1 MERTTVEFGSKEKE
15 EKPMKRK
22 QSLENFLS
30 PADSSD
36 ALMPDKALE
45 SIIRKIQAGDLET
58 IVGVIRHPLVSR
70 EALNQIGG
78 FRKGY
83 MTKYIQKLFAKTELH
98 VVDIELNASMIHAT
112 VSLQGWTVDGK
123 KLLYRVEQ
131 ALQEHEAEL
140 GILAGKKLGF
150 RKLGMAA
157 GILDEL
163 IQTMEICT
171 VEGQVAM
178 LESSEGWKIEDVEQL
193 FPLLFGHSLQELESL
208 SREKFGNLI
217 PQTS

>member
-1 MERTTVEFGSKEKE
+1 
-15 EKPMKRK
+15 
-22 QSLENFLS
+22 
-30 PADSSD
+30 
-36 ALMPDKALE
+36 
-45 SIIRKIQAGDLET
+45 
-58 IVGVIRHPLVSR
+58 
-70 EALNQIGG
+70 
-78 FRKGY
+78 
-83 MTKYIQKLFAKTELH
+83 
-98 VVDIELNASMIHAT
+98 
-112 VSLQGWTVDGK
+112 
-123 KLLYRVEQ
+123 
-131 ALQEHEAEL
+131 
-140 GILAGKKLGF
+140 
-150 RKLGMAA
+150 MAA

>member
-1 MERTTVEFGSKEKE
+1 
-15 EKPMKRK
+15 
-22 QSLENFLS
+22 
-30 PADSSD
+30 
-36 ALMPDKALE
+36 MPDKALE

-70 EALNQIGG
+70 EALNQIGS

-83 MTKYIQKLFAKTELH
+83 ITKYIQKLFAKTELH

-123 KLLYRVEQ
+123 KLLHRVEQ

-178 LESSEGWKIEDVEQL
+178 LESSEGWKIEDVEQ
-193 FPLLFGHSLQELESL
+193 FL
-208 SREKFGNLI
+208 SFLATVCRNWNHYPGISSEI
-217 PQTS
+217 